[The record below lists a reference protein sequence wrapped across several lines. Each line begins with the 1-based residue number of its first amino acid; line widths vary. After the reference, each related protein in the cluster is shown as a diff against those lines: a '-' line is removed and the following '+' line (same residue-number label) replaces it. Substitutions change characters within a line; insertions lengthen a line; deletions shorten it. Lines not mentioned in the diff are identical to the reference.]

1 MPLVPSSKQHYCV
14 WVSLLVSV
22 VRSPSLCHWARAGTL
37 LGGARLKLLLP
48 HRISAK
54 HVFPDHLLEG
64 DGQGCK
70 SGSRCFS
77 IFCLTP
83 LSPSWAL
90 WFYVCDILCLT
101 PLSPSWALWFYVCD
115 QLCFLKEQI
124 KSFLKGRKGE
134 TLSTFLLQKI
144 SFLVLLCSPHRVGF
158 QTGRSNSAFG
168 TDKWCIY
175 EELYD
180 DKGLY
185 CPPPSVT

>member
-1 MPLVPSSKQHYCV
+1 MPLAPSSKQHDCV

-22 VRSPSLCHWARAGTL
+22 VTSPSLCHWARAGTL

-54 HVFPDHLLEG
+54 HVFPDHLHEG

-77 IFCLTP
+77 IF
-83 LSPSWAL
+83 
-90 WFYVCDILCLT
+90 CLT

-144 SFLVLLCSPHRVGF
+144 SFLVLLCSPLRVGF
-158 QTGRSNSAFG
+158 QTGRSSSAFG